1 MKVSYPLAI
10 ALALGA
16 GSYVPPAEGESVAPI
31 PAQTAAASPAD
42 RRLTQVSIETAPFA
56 VSLPSDFDPAH
67 LEWCQE
73 RYRSY
78 NPRDNTWVSYSG
90 RVRECD
96 SPFW

>member
-1 MKVSYPLAI
+1 MKVSHPLMM
-10 ALALGA
+10 ALALGIGGYVLPA
-16 GSYVPPAEGESVAPI
+16 GSESVTPI
-31 PAQTAAASPAD
+31 LTEATAASDSDHSLSQTA
-42 RRLTQVSIETAPFA
+42 TVTAPLA

-67 LEWCQE
+67 LEWCSE

-78 NPRDNTWVSYSG
+78 NPRDNTWVSYDG